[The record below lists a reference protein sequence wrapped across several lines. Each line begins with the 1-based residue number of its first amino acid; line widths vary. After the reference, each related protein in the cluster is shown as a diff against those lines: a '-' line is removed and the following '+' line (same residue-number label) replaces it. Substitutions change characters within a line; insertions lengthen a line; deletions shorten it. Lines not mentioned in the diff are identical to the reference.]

1 MSKIMPFKQEEVDD
15 LLVSCHRRCC
25 ICHRFCCIKIET
37 DHMLSKSEN
46 GPDSIDNAIPV
57 CFECHAEIHLYNNK
71 HPRGRKY
78 HAEELKK
85 HKKQWLE
92 ICKASPHSLID
103 HPNPADGG
111 PLTSLI
117 TELEFNHVVAGLK
130 GCLFETYQFQ
140 HAVSE
145 GILSLLDEELRDAI
159 LLTYAQIKLANQKQL
174 NQGKLHP
181 SEYAYKDAEGGK
193 RRQFE
198 EADRRIQ
205 ESLGLL
211 QEFLSRN

>member
-1 MSKIMPFKQEEVDD
+1 MPFRQDEVDD

-25 ICHRFCCIKIET
+25 ICHRFCCVKIET
-37 DHMLSKSEN
+37 DHMLPKSEN
-46 GPDSIDNAIPV
+46 GTDSIENAIPV

-78 HAEELKK
+78 HAEELRK
-85 HKKQWLE
+85 HKKQWLD
-92 ICKASPHSLID
+92 ICKASPSILID
-103 HPNPADGG
+103 HPNPGDGG
-111 PLTSLI
+111 PLTSLS
-117 TELEFNHVVAGLK
+117 TELEFNHVVAGLR

-145 GILSLLDEELRDAI
+145 GILSLLDENLRI
-159 LLTYAQIKLANQKQL
+159 TIMSTYAQIKLANQKQL

-181 SEYAYKDAEGGK
+181 TEYAYKDAEGGK

-198 EADRRIQ
+198 EADRWIQ
-205 ESLGLL
+205 KSLELL
-211 QEFLSRN
+211 QEFLGQN